1 MLRAAEWQFR
11 IGKTDRLRH
20 CLWLCVRPLGSAI
33 IMFLLM
39 HAQVIDDFAPFAA
52 AFFASGLAA
61 GASPA
66 ALVFGCLAGM
76 IRLPLREISLIS
88 TVGCAG
94 VLAAEI
100 LFGVV
105 PALMRVA
112 AETRCSLTA
121 GFGLLLPALVFAGG
135 RGLESLQAL
144 GCAALAAACAPF
156 LLAAS
161 ALHLGRRRIMAQ
173 EKIGAAV
180 LAAAC
185 LAGLYALSPPLARL
199 SGLLLVL
206 LLPQLGAS
214 GGVILGIGLYSG
226 GLSLVA
232 GFALCGFVSGLNIY
246 TRRWQRAL
254 AVLLLWVLLI
264 LLGENLTIA
273 EAALSSAAYVL
284 LREKWADKLRIFG
297 ENPAPDFD
305 PARISREV
313 NDASGRRLRALGDAF
328 GEMAE
333 GCAVPGELPDEQELI
348 LKMRDRLCSGCGD
361 YGPCWAGEDNC
372 AARFL
377 CRLIEEAVQLAD
389 GPGGMHVLYSD
400 GEVPPD
406 VLRFCRRGK
415 MIPDRL
421 GLLLRD
427 FAEKRRSEIK
437 RCATGQ
443 LLSVQLLQAREILYD
458 LAEKQSKPLYGRKT
472 EALQAALDSAVQDE
486 IQVSAFSG
494 SETEI
499 QLRRS
504 GGWTKNDAL
513 RAGQAVKRTWGGS
526 FVPELKGNLLV
537 FRQKPRFFAESG
549 CACQSGVA
557 GQVCGD
563 SHLLSKMEGSRLAVM
578 LSDGMGSGH
587 AAARE
592 SGETLRLLRSFLDAG
607 ISRSLALET
616 VNQQMLMR
624 TGDDI
629 FATVDLC
636 LIDLNSGIAEISK
649 LAACRTLIL
658 RDGEILRIEGGRLPL
673 GILERVQSDTKRV
686 RLKDGD
692 VIVMGSD
699 GVMELGDGLMIDRI
713 ARLSAHLPPRQLAEK
728 LVREAALRRSRGRTD
743 DMTCICV
750 KIGEEKVKKNSKGDC
765 RSS

>member
-1 MLRAAEWQFR
+1 MLRAAQWQAR
-11 IGKTDRLRH
+11 IGKTDRLRR
-20 CLWLCVRPLGSAI
+20 CLWRCVRPMGSAL

-39 HAQVIDDFAPFAA
+39 HAQVIEDFAPFAA
-52 AFFASGLAA
+52 AYFASGLAS

-66 ALVFGCLAGM
+66 ALVLGCLAGM

-100 LFGVV
+100 VFGVIPRLTKV
-105 PALMRVA
+105 P

-135 RGLESLQAL
+135 RGLESMQAL
-144 GCAALAAACAPF
+144 GCAALSAACAPF
-156 LLAAS
+156 LLSAS
-161 ALHLGRRRIMAQ
+161 ALHLKRKRIMTQ
-173 EKIGAAV
+173 EKIGAAL

-185 LAGLYALSPPLARL
+185 LAGLHAIYPPSARSL
-199 SGLLLVL
+199 GLMLIL
-206 LLPQLGAS
+206 LLPQLGAA
-214 GGVILGIGLYSG
+214 GGVIWGLALAAEG
-226 GLSLVA
+226 TAVVA
-232 GFALCGFVSGLNIY
+232 CFALCGFVSGLKTY
-246 TRRWQRAL
+246 TRRWQRSLTVL
-254 AVLLLWVLLI
+254 ALWVLLI
-264 LLGENLTIA
+264 LMGEKLGIA
-273 EAALSSAAYVL
+273 EAALASAAYAL
-284 LREKWADKLRIFG
+284 LPEDWVDRLSIFG

-305 PARISREV
+305 PLRISREV
-313 NDASGRRLRALGDAF
+313 NDASGRRLRALGNAF

-348 LKMRDRLCSGCGD
+348 LKMRERLCSGCGD
-361 YGPCWAGEDNC
+361 YGPCWAGDDNC

-389 GPGGMHVLYSD
+389 EPGGLRVLYSD

-427 FAEKRRSEIK
+427 FAERRRSEIK

-458 LAEKQSKPLYGRKT
+458 LAEKQLKPLYGRKT
-472 EALQAALDSAVQDE
+472 EALQAALDSALPGEVR
-486 IQVSAFSG
+486 VSAFSG

-499 QLRRS
+499 QLRKS
-504 GGWTKNDAL
+504 GGWMKNDAL

-526 FVPELKGNLLV
+526 FVPELKGNLLI

-549 CACQSGVA
+549 SACQSGMA
-557 GQVCGD
+557 GQPCGD
-563 SHLLSKMEGSRLAVM
+563 SYRISEMDGGRLAVM
-578 LSDGMGSGH
+578 LSDGMGSGQ
-587 AAARE
+587 AAANE
-592 SGETLRLLRSFLDAG
+592 SGETLRLLYSFLEAG

-636 LIDLNSGIAEISK
+636 LIDLNGGVAEISK

-658 RDGEILRIEGGRLPL
+658 REGEILRIEGGRLPL
-673 GILERVQSDTKRV
+673 GILERVQSEVRRV

-713 ARLSAHLPPRQLAEK
+713 ARLNAHLPPQQLAEK
-728 LVREAALRRSRGRTD
+728 LVREAAVRRSRGRTD

-750 KIGEEKVKKNSKGDC
+750 KIGEERQKKTSAKIAEG
-765 RSS
+765 